1 MVKQVIKSGQKVVR
15 IFDKHY
21 GGPLMDEIADYTTP
35 RFRDNKP
42 KAVWVAETSKSLN
55 AIKYERLNSAII
67 DSRVKGNRA
76 VIILKARINTMC
88 GPLARNETYYLPY
101 YYLGLINYSNTG
113 YELAE
118 YYYQSALQMGA
129 NPALTYYALGVNA
142 YAAKLYEE
150 ADNFLNLAKASDP
163 DRYGEKVDKILERI
177 KAR

>member
-1 MVKQVIKSGQKVVR
+1 MKTVIKIIIFPLTLFLNPVLCLAQPELPIEVVR

-88 GPLARNETYYLPY
+88 GPLARNETYYLVRDR
-101 YYLGLINYSNTG
+101 GKWLID
-113 YELAE
+113 EL
-118 YYYQSALQMGA
+118 MV
-129 NPALTYYALGVNA
+129 T
-142 YAAKLYEE
+142 
-150 ADNFLNLAKASDP
+150 D
-163 DRYGEKVDKILERI
+163 
-177 KAR
+177 